1 MYQYL
6 ANEWGYSHVLISVLY
21 AVLQLGIN
29 GIVIYLDQQGVLSI
43 ALALVFLLGLT
54 LVYLG
59 FRSIVIR
66 RIVAQIES

>member
-1 MYQYL
+1 LYQYL